1 MTDTP
6 RTLFDKI
13 WDAHAVVARDDGQTL
28 LAVDWHFCHEGSFH
42 GFNQLKANGMTVR
55 RPDRTLGMA
64 DHYVPTT
71 SRDRAA
77 IDNPEIRSVVD
88 QFYDN
93 TTANGVRMLGIED
106 ANQGIVHV
114 VGPEQ
119 GLSQPGLLIVCGDS
133 HTSTH
138 GAMGALAF
146 GIGASEVAHVFATQ
160 TIWQARPE
168 TMRIAVEGD
177 LAQGVVA
184 KDVILAIIAHIGAA
198 GGVGCAIEYAGS
210 AIRALS
216 MEGRMTVC
224 NMSIEAGARAG
235 MVAPDAATAA
245 YLKGRPGAPAADQ
258 WAAAEAYW
266 RSLPSDPD
274 ARYDRE
280 VALSAGDIEPMA
292 TWGTSPEEGAAVS
305 AAVPNPADVE
315 DAARRAQYA
324 AALEYMGLAGG
335 MAVADIPIDRAFV
348 GSCTNGRIE
357 DLRAAAA
364 VAKGRQAKVPAMVAP
379 GSMPVKRQAEAE
391 GLDRIFLE
399 AGFEW
404 REAGCSMCVGI
415 NGDLAKAGEHVAS
428 TSNRNFKGRQ
438 GQGARTH
445 LMSPA
450 SAVAAAIQGRIGDV
464 RDFPPRSL

>member
-1 MTDTP
+1 MSAP
-6 RTLFDKI
+6 RTMFDKI
-13 WDAHAVVARDDGQTL
+13 WDAHAIVEREDGQTL
-28 LAVDWHFCHEGSFH
+28 LSVDWHYCHEGSFH
-42 GFNQLKANGMTVR
+42 GFNYLKDNKIRVR

-71 SRDRAA
+71 SRSLDD
-77 IDNPEIRSVVD
+77 ISDPEIRSVVD
-88 QFYDN
+88 ALD
-93 TTANGVRMLGIED
+93 ANGKQFGVRVLGID
-106 ANQGIVHV
+106 DPNQGIIHV

-119 GLSQPGLLIVCGDS
+119 GLSQPGLIVVCGDS

-138 GAMGALAF
+138 GAMGAMAF

-160 TIWQARPE
+160 TLWQAKPE
-168 TMRIAVEGD
+168 ALRVTVDGD
-177 LAQGVVA
+177 LATSVTA
-184 KDVILAIIAHIGAA
+184 KDVILAIIAKIGAA
-198 GGVGCAIEYAGS
+198 GGVGSAIEYAGS
-210 AIRALS
+210 TIRNLS

-224 NMSIEAGARAG
+224 NMTIEAGARCG
-235 MVAPDAATAA
+235 MIAPDDVTLN
-245 YLKGRPGAPAADQ
+245 YLKGRPNAPDDASWPAA
-258 WAAAEAYW
+258 EVFW
-266 RSLPSDPD
+266 RSLPSD
-274 ARYDRE
+274 AAAMFDRE
-280 VALSAGDIEPMA
+280 VTLDAALIQPMA
-292 TWGTSPEEGAAVS
+292 TWGTSPEEGAGVADM
-305 AAVPNPADVE
+305 VPDPTKTDDADQ
-315 DAARRAQYA
+315 RAQYEES
-324 AALEYMGLAGG
+324 LDYMGLSGG
-335 MAVADIPIDRAFV
+335 MAMADIPIDRAFI

-364 VAKGRQAKVPAMVAP
+364 IAKGRKAKVNVIVAP

-391 GLDRIFLE
+391 GLDRIFIE

-450 SAVAAAIQGRIGDV
+450 SAAAAAIQGRIGDV
-464 RDFPPRSL
+464 REFEPRTI

>member
-1 MTDTP
+1 MSK
-6 RTLFDKI
+6 TLFDKI
-13 WDAHAVVARDDGQTL
+13 WDAHTIVQRDDGQTL

-42 GFNQLKANGMTVR
+42 GFNYLKDNDLKVR
-55 RPDRTLGMA
+55 RPDQTLGMA

-71 SRDRAA
+71 SRDLNA

-88 QFYDN
+88 QFA
-93 TTANGVRMLGIED
+93 ANGERFGVRMLGID
-106 ANQGIVHV
+106 DPDQGIVHV

-119 GLSQPGLLIVCGDS
+119 GLSQPGLIIVCGDS

-138 GAMGALAF
+138 GAMGAMAF

-160 TIWQARPE
+160 TLWQAKPKS
-168 TMRIAVEGD
+168 MAVTVNGA
-177 LAQGVVA
+177 LGAGVAA
-184 KDVILAIIAHIGAA
+184 KDVILAIIEKIGA
-198 GGVGCAIEYAGS
+198 GGGLGYAIEYRGDV
-210 AIRALS
+210 IKALS

-224 NMSIEAGARAG
+224 NMTIEAGARAG
-235 MVAPDAATAA
+235 MVAPDAVTFA
-245 YLKGRPGAPAADQ
+245 YLKGRPGAPDAIHWQQAESFWKGLPTESNAVFDTEVELDGAA
-258 WAAAEAYW
+258 
-266 RSLPSDPD
+266 
-274 ARYDRE
+274 
-280 VALSAGDIEPMA
+280 IEPMA

-305 AAVPNPADVE
+305 ASVPNPSEID
-315 DAARRAQYA
+315 DPDRRAQYQA
-324 AALEYMGLAGG
+324 SLDYMGLTGG
-335 MAVADIPIDRAFV
+335 MAVADIPINRAFI

-357 DLRAAAA
+357 DIRAAAA
-364 VAKGRQAKVPAMVAP
+364 VVKGHKTKVPAMVAP

-415 NGDLAKAGEHVAS
+415 NGDMANAGEHVAS
-428 TSNRNFKGRQ
+428 TSNRNFMGRQ

-450 SAVAAAIQGRIGDV
+450 SAAAAAIQGRIGDV
-464 RDFPPRSL
+464 RDFTKGA

>member
-1 MTDTP
+1 MPQTM
-6 RTLFDKI
+6 FEKI
-13 WDAHAVVARDDGQTL
+13 WNAHAIVERDDGQTL

-42 GFNQLKANGMTVR
+42 GFNYLKQNEMQVR

-71 SRDRAA
+71 SRALDA
-77 IDNPEIRSVVD
+77 IDNPEIRDVVD
-88 QFYDN
+88 QFYGN
-93 TTANGVRMLGIED
+93 AETFGVRMLGIED
-106 ANQGIVHV
+106 ENQGIVHV

-119 GLSQPGLLIVCGDS
+119 GLSQPGLIIVCGDS

-138 GAMGALAF
+138 GAMGAMAF

-160 TIWQARPE
+160 TLWQARPKS
-168 TMRIAVEGD
+168 MRVSVDGALGPAV
-177 LAQGVVA
+177 AA
-184 KDVILAIIAHIGAA
+184 KDVILAIIAHIGA
-198 GGVGCAIEYAGS
+198 GGALGHTIEYAGS
-210 AIRALS
+210 AIRGLS

-235 MVAPDAATAA
+235 LIAPDDVTVA
-245 YLKGRPGAPAADQ
+245 YLKGRPGAPGDEH

-266 RSLPSDPD
+266 RTLSTDPD
-274 ARYDRE
+274 AAFDTE
-280 VALSAGDIEPMA
+280 VRLDAAAIAPMA

-305 AAVPNPADVE
+305 GQMPDPAQE
-315 DAARRAQYA
+315 DDAERRAQIQGS
-324 AALEYMGLAGG
+324 LDYMGLEGG
-335 MAVADIPIDRAFV
+335 MAMADIPIDRAFI

-391 GLDRIFLE
+391 GLDRIFQE

-404 REAGCSMCVGI
+404 RHAGCSMCVGI
-415 NGDLAKAGEHVAS
+415 NGDLANAGEHVAS

-450 SAVAAAIQGRIGDV
+450 SAAAAALQGRIGDV
-464 RDFPPRSL
+464 RDFEKRPL

>member
-1 MTDTP
+1 MP
-6 RTLFDKI
+6 RTLFEKI
-13 WDAHAVVARDDGQTL
+13 WDAHTIVDRDDGQTL

-42 GFNQLKANGMTVR
+42 GFNALTEAKLPVR
-55 RPDRTLGMA
+55 RPERTLGMA

-71 SRDRAA
+71 SRDLNA

-88 QFYDN
+88 QFYAN
-93 TTANGVRMLGIED
+93 TERFGVRMLGIED
-106 ANQGIVHV
+106 KDHGIVHV

-119 GLSQPGLLIVCGDS
+119 GISQPGLIIVCGDS

-138 GAMGALAF
+138 GAMGAMAF

-160 TIWQARPE
+160 TLWQARPKA
-168 TMRIAVEGD
+168 MRVTVAGA
-177 LAQGVVA
+177 LQAGVAA
-184 KDVILAIIAHIGAA
+184 KDVILAIIRQIGA
-198 GGVGCAIEYAGS
+198 GGALGHAIEYDGS
-210 AIRALS
+210 VIRGLS

-235 MVAPDAATAA
+235 MIAPDKTTFD
-245 YLKGRPGAPAADQ
+245 YLKGRPGAPDPAD
-258 WAAAEAYW
+258 WPAAEAFW
-266 RSLPSDPD
+266 RGLQSDPD
-274 ARYDRE
+274 ATFDTTVRLDGG
-280 VALSAGDIEPMA
+280 LLEPMA

-305 AAVPNPADVE
+305 GRAPDPREIDDAD
-315 DAARRAQYA
+315 RRAQFQGS
-324 AALEYMGLAGG
+324 LDYMGLNGG
-335 MAVADIPIDRAFV
+335 VAIADIPIDRAFI

-364 VAKGRQAKVPAMVAP
+364 IAKGRQAKVPAIVAP

-391 GLDRIFLE
+391 GLDRIFND

-404 REAGCSMCVGI
+404 RESGCSMCVGI
-415 NGDLAKAGEHVAS
+415 NGDLAAPGEHVAS

-450 SAVAAAIQGRIGDV
+450 SAAAAALQGRIGDV
-464 RDFPPRSL
+464 RDFAPRAL